1 VAKYFYM
8 EKKIFYS
15 WQSDLPNSTNR
26 GFIQACLEEA
36 IKELKNDQ
44 ELKLEIALDRDT
56 DGVPGSPDI
65 GQTIFSKIDSAAVF
79 VSDVSIIQID
89 SKRPSPN
96 PNVLLELGYAFKNI
110 GSAGVI
116 MVMNINFGKP
126 ELLPFDLK
134 QKRIITYNIQEGTD
148 KSSEKKRLIKVFLEA
163 LRTSL
168 VNYEQQNQ
176 AEGLEEDSKS
186 TSVIKA
192 IESNAPNK
200 DRIILSFMKW
210 IGEELKKLDPHS
222 LEGESDELLVEA
234 INKSIPIVKE
244 FDKVADTVSAN
255 KDTES
260 CLAVVRGFEYILSQY
275 YSPIGYSGKSTD
287 FDFFKFVG
295 HEMFTI
301 LFAYIIRDERWAMIK
316 PLLNRKIYV
325 ANGPHD
331 YKNQEYSLLSAPLYL
346 LDEIRAKR
354 LANGGLRKISIQAD
368 LLKERHENG
377 ILAENLDWQEFK
389 DSDLFLFFYSFIN
402 NKGDFYTWWPRT
414 AVYFGWG
421 DKLPR
426 FLDEAKH
433 LKVAETLFD
442 VLNVKDIEGL
452 RKVFSEAKEYLV
464 HRMRQSDPLAETLR
478 GFNVEKIGSE

>member
-1 VAKYFYM
+1 M

-15 WQSDLPNSTNR
+15 WQSDLPNTTNR

-44 ELKLEIALDRDT
+44 ELQLEIALDRDT

-65 GQTIFSKIDSAAVF
+65 GQTIFSKIDLAAVF
-79 VSDVSIIQID
+79 VSDVSIIQVD

-116 MVMNINFGKP
+116 MVMNTNFGKP
-126 ELLPFDLK
+126 ELLHFDLK
-134 QKRIITYNIQEGTD
+134 QKRIITYNLPEGED

-168 VNYEQQNQ
+168 VNHEQQNK
-176 AEGLEEDSKS
+176 AEELEENSKS
-186 TSVIKA
+186 SSVINA
-192 IESNAPNK
+192 IESNASNK

-222 LEGESDELLVEA
+222 LEGEPDELLVDA
-234 INKSIPIVKE
+234 INKSTPFVKE
-244 FDKVADTVSAN
+244 FDKVADAISAN

-260 CLAVVRGFEYILSQY
+260 GLAIVKGFEYILSQY
-275 YSPIGYSGKSTD
+275 YLPTGYSGQYSTTD

-301 LFAYIIRDERWAMIK
+301 LFAYIIRDERWMMIK

-331 YKNQEYSLLSAPLYL
+331 YKNQEYSFLSVYLYL
-346 LDEIRAKR
+346 LDDIRAKR
-354 LANGGLRKISIQAD
+354 LASGGSRRTSIQAD
-368 LLKERHENG
+368 LLKERHESG
-377 ILAENLDWQEFK
+377 VLTENLDWQEFK
-389 DSDLFLFFYSFIN
+389 DSDLFLFFHSFIN
-402 NKGDFYTWWPRT
+402 NGESSHVWWPRT

-426 FLDEAKH
+426 FLDEARH
-433 LKVAETLFD
+433 LEAAKTLLGA
-442 VLNVKDIEGL
+442 LNVKDIEGL
-452 RKVFSEAKEYLV
+452 RKVLSEAKEYLV
-464 HRMRQSDPLAETLR
+464 KGMRQSNPIAETLR
-478 GFNVEKIGSE
+478 GFNAEKIGSE